1 MRYEVIYT
9 GTADLSVSRQLRRIS
24 AYAAGTHEAYS
35 RKEVIMSLAAA
46 VKSSEIIFIC
56 FNSGS
61 DTVSDV
67 CRAIGLDTHI
77 LNNVFD
83 ADGEDVPAAVP
94 VGARTFIGDDYIYH
108 GCVSESGQQS
118 IIFLPLPQEN
128 MADVFETYIFP
139 FLGEKYGVYPET
151 EVHEK
156 FEEVVPINEFSGE
169 KAAVQTNTSL
179 KADILQQY
187 AGYTDNTEIDKDDI
201 ASEFDY
207 EDELDEEDEDYE
219 DENDAMAAPAPR
231 RSKGR
236 RIGVGIAVF
245 LLIVAVLGAAF
256 YIAYDKFLA
265 AYAADSA
272 YSRLRQDY
280 GSASADAPAEIQ
292 DKFGELYS
300 VNSNIAGWLKIE
312 GTSIDY
318 PVAQL
323 EGLDN
328 DYYKNHLFDGTYNK
342 YGSLYM
348 SKDYK
353 TEQGAVNRNTVIR
366 GNNLNDS
373 RMLGDLTKYTEIDFY
388 KGHYVVSMN
397 TIYEDKEWVIFAAA
411 IMDEVTSDFNFVQTE
426 FADDNAFAA
435 YIAELKALS
444 FLVTPVEVQPT
455 DEILTLITSY
465 NENMGTS
472 IAVIAKRVDIGT
484 GSGYDV
490 SSSTINESALQP
502 QHSTANNPFVIQA
515 AAEADETSSI
525 ASADSSLIESG
536 LLSSLLPSSASEL
549 SSGSRT
555 VSSAFTSRTP
565 SAVSS
570 KQPASS
576 SAIPSSTTPSETAP
590 PPSPPDTSGDPDP
603 SGDIQ
608 FTVTNQFTGAKVTG
622 SAVDIVAQVI
632 EAEMGSSFNLE
643 ALKAQAVA
651 TYTYLYYSGAA
662 GSSAPSA
669 PMKTAG
675 ARAIQA
681 AHAVA
686 GQTLTYNGKICNS
699 LYFAMSAGKTTRS
712 GDVWGGDMPY
722 LVSVD
727 SSVDSQCS
735 NFQTTRTYSAATIA
749 DCVNKQ
755 YGVDLYTVADK
766 SMWISPTYDA
776 TGLYVKTVSFGGL
789 ASDTGYHLRTNVLT
803 SARVGSSNVLRSHA
817 FTVSYDAASD
827 TFTFVVKGYG
837 HGVGMSQEGA
847 NIYAANGWS
856 YEQILNHYYTGAVI
870 SK

>member
-1 MRYEVIYT
+1 
-9 GTADLSVSRQLRRIS
+9 
-24 AYAAGTHEAYS
+24 
-35 RKEVIMSLAAA
+35 
-46 VKSSEIIFIC
+46 
-56 FNSGS
+56 
-61 DTVSDV
+61 
-67 CRAIGLDTHI
+67 
-77 LNNVFD
+77 
-83 ADGEDVPAAVP
+83 
-94 VGARTFIGDDYIYH
+94 
-108 GCVSESGQQS
+108 
-118 IIFLPLPQEN
+118 
-128 MADVFETYIFP
+128 
-139 FLGEKYGVYPET
+139 
-151 EVHEK
+151 
-156 FEEVVPINEFSGE
+156 
-169 KAAVQTNTSL
+169 
-179 KADILQQY
+179 
-187 AGYTDNTEIDKDDI
+187 
-201 ASEFDY
+201 
-207 EDELDEEDEDYE
+207 
-219 DENDAMAAPAPR
+219 
-231 RSKGR
+231 
-236 RIGVGIAVF
+236 
-245 LLIVAVLGAAF
+245 
-256 YIAYDKFLA
+256 
-265 AYAADSA
+265 
-272 YSRLRQDY
+272 
-280 GSASADAPAEIQ
+280 
-292 DKFGELYS
+292 
-300 VNSNIAGWLKIE
+300 
-312 GTSIDY
+312 
-318 PVAQL
+318 
-323 EGLDN
+323 
-328 DYYKNHLFDGTYNK
+328 
-342 YGSLYM
+342 M

-366 GNNLNDS
+366 GNNLSDS
-373 RMLGDLTKYTEIDFY
+373 RMLSDLTKYTDIDFY
-388 KGHYVVSMN
+388 KSHYTVSMN

-444 FLVTPVEVQPT
+444 FLVTPVEMQPT

-465 NENMGTS
+465 NEKMGTS
-472 IAVIAKRVDIGT
+472 IAVIAKRVDTGT

-490 SSSTINESALQP
+490 SSSTINDSALQP

-515 AAEADETSSI
+515 AAEVDETSSV

-549 SSGSRT
+549 SSSSRAVSSTSASRT
-555 VSSAFTSRTP
+555 SSAAAP
-565 SAVSS
+565 SS
-570 KQPASS
+570 KQPA
-576 SAIPSSTTPSETAP
+576 PSSDAPSETVP
-590 PPSPPDTSGDPDP
+590 LPSPPDTSNDPDP

-608 FTVTNQFTGAKVTG
+608 FTVKNQFTGATVTG

-669 PMKTAG
+669 PMKTAS
-675 ARAIQA
+675 ARSIQA
-681 AHAVA
+681 ANAVA

-735 NFQTTRTYSAATIA
+735 NFQTTRTYSAAIIA

-827 TFTFVVKGYG
+827 AFTFVVKGYG
-837 HGVGMSQEGA
+837 QRCWNESEGA

-870 SK
+870 AK

>member
-9 GTADLSVSRQLRRIS
+9 GAADLSVSKQLRRIS
-24 AYAAGTHEAYS
+24 EHAAGTHEAHG

-46 VKSSEIIFIC
+46 VKSSEVIFIC
-56 FNSGS
+56 FNGGS

-67 CRAIGLDTHI
+67 CRAIGLDTRT

-83 ADGEDVPAAVP
+83 ADGEDVPAIVP
-94 VGARTFIGDDYIYH
+94 VGAKTFVGDDYIYH

-118 IIFLPLPQEN
+118 IIFLPLSQEN

-151 EVHEK
+151 EMHEK
-156 FEEVVPINEFSGE
+156 FEEVVPISEFSSE
-169 KAAVQTNTSL
+169 KAAGQANVSL
-179 KADILQQY
+179 KADVPRQY
-187 AGYTDNTEIDKDDI
+187 AGYADGTEIDRNDL

-219 DENDAMAAPAPR
+219 DEDDVTAMPAPR

-245 LLIVAVLGAAF
+245 ILIVAVLGAAF

-280 GSASADAPAEIQ
+280 GKASADAPMEIQ
-292 DKFGELYS
+292 DKFGELYT
-300 VNSNIAGWLKIE
+300 VNSNVAGWLKIE
-312 GTSIDY
+312 GTNIDH

-342 YGSLYM
+342 YGSLHM

-366 GNNLNDS
+366 GNNLSDS
-373 RMLGDLTKYTEIDFY
+373 RMLSDLTKYTDIDFY
-388 KGHYVVSMN
+388 KSHYTVSMN

-411 IMDEVTSDFNFVQTE
+411 IMDEVTSDFTFVQTE

-455 DEILTLITSY
+455 DEILTLITNY
-465 NENMGTS
+465 NEKMGTS

-502 QHSTANNPFVIQA
+502 QHATANNPFVIQA
-515 AAEADETSSI
+515 AAEVDETSSI

-549 SSGSRT
+549 SSSSRAVSSTSASRT
-555 VSSAFTSRTP
+555 SSAAAP
-565 SAVSS
+565 SS
-570 KQPASS
+570 KQPA
-576 SAIPSSTTPSETAP
+576 PSSDAPSETVP
-590 PPSPPDTSGDPDP
+590 LPSPPDTSNDPDP

-608 FTVTNQFTGAKVTG
+608 FTVKNQFTGATVTG

-675 ARAIQA
+675 ARSIQA

-735 NFQTTRTYSAATIA
+735 NFQTTRTYSAAIIA

-827 TFTFVVKGYG
+827 AFTFVVKGYG

-870 SK
+870 AK